1 VTIRPCRCHAA
12 ILEAACCPKERCAI
26 VPSSILLVVGI
37 AALLCGVVLS
47 AAAVRLRRRLDET
60 SRLLLRVTTAADEVE
75 RIEWAWRRLG
85 DGFTLARDGA
95 TSVNDVVRRSG
106 QALAGIPYAILESL
120 MQAKRRDD
128 PS

>member
-1 VTIRPCRCHAA
+1 
-12 ILEAACCPKERCAI
+12 
-26 VPSSILLVVGI
+26 VPSSVPLVVGI
-37 AALLCGVVLS
+37 AALLCGIVVL
-47 AAAVRLRRRLDET
+47 AAAVRLRRRLEEAR
-60 SRLLLRVTTAADEVE
+60 RLLLRVTTAADEVE

-95 TSVNDVVRRSG
+95 TGVNDVVRRSG